1 MTTQQVENKE
11 VNILETTQKD
21 MTAWL
26 CVLTYSD
33 VVKISYAARR
43 GIDNEEG
50 AVQRFLNTTRIKSI
64 KDFILD
70 GGMFPNGII
79 LNWVSEGNKLSF
91 SDNKL
96 YLPLTDRA
104 AQLIDGQH
112 RVEGIKSALK
122 EQPSLKNIEIPV
134 LLFDGLSTEECA
146 KIFLSINTEQ
156 RPVPKSLVYDLYTVA
171 FKNKDFAL
179 ERARDL
185 AKYLNESEDS
195 PYNGL
200 IKFPGAGRKQKGG
213 IQLSSIINA
222 LKKLVK
228 KDDGD
233 FERFGVSEL
242 DRQYA
247 VLVNYFTVIQQDYGN
262 AWEKKLTNPFIFSSG
277 FNAAIDVLSNK
288 LLPKCHADKN
298 FSKDKFH
305 SLLKIDGKN
314 LIQQSEVKDQ
324 SGEAAKETIR
334 KRLEGCIIESAS
346 NHKDYVF

>member
-1 MTTQQVENKE
+1 MTMQQVENKE

-33 VVKISYAARR
+33 VVRVSYAARR
-43 GIDNEEG
+43 GIDDEEG

-79 LNWVSEGNKLSF
+79 LNWVSENNKLSF
-91 SDNKL
+91 SNNKL
-96 YLPLTDRA
+96 CLPLSDRA

-112 RVEGIKSALK
+112 RVEGIKAALK
-122 EQPSLKNIEIPV
+122 EKPSLQDIEIPV
-134 LLFDGLSTEECA
+134 LLFNGLSTEECA

-185 AKYLNESEDS
+185 AELLNESEDS

-200 IKFPGAGRKQKGG
+200 IKFPGTGRKQKGG
-213 IQLSSIINA
+213 VQLSSIINA

-233 FERFGVSEL
+233 FEKFRVSEL

-247 VLVNYFTVIQQDYGN
+247 VLANYFTVIQKDYGSS
-262 AWEKKLTNPFIFSSG
+262 WEKLTNPFIFSSG

-298 FSKDKFH
+298 FSKDQFQ
-305 SLLKIDGKN
+305 SLLKIDSKN